1 MSVNNTLLAN
11 TSIQGIFP
19 AFEKPERGN
28 WVNHASGV
36 MLISSELLLIRSAAL
51 A

>member
-11 TSIQGIFP
+11 TSIQGILP

-28 WVNHASGV
+28 WVNHASDV
-36 MLISSELLLIRSAAL
+36 MLISSELFHIRSAAL

>member
-1 MSVNNTLLAN
+1 MFINHTLLAN
-11 TSIQGIFP
+11 TSTQGIFP

-28 WVNHASGV
+28 WVNHASGA
-36 MLISSELLLIRSAAL
+36 MLISSELLRMRSTTL